1 MKTIL
6 FLFLSSILINS
17 LNCNFQSKLFNK
29 MNKDKTGENLIISP
43 LSIFQALSLA
53 ANGAK
58 EETLSEMLDLLESD
72 SLKELNKIN
81 LEIISTIQNF
91 KTLDIANAVMTRFTP
106 LESFSE
112 ISEQYLAPVE
122 PLKSLEQVN
131 SWCSNKTHG
140 KIPKILDDL
149 SEETLVMI
157 LNAVYFKGEWRL
169 PFEGEATTKLPFYN
183 FGKDLEEVDTMRQ
196 IENFLYYEDKNVQ
209 AIQLRFLEDF
219 MSAIIILPAEGTDIN
234 KYINTL
240 STTKEYNKIIEGFD
254 YAKVDLQLP
263 KFEVK
268 FSEKLN
274 EILSDLGMYNA
285 FDSKLA
291 DFSGLREGGGL
302 FISKV
307 IHKTYLKVNEDGT
320 EAAAVTAIGMDGA
333 LPPGER
339 EEKIYEMKVNRPFLF
354 LLKNLKLPE
363 GFDLVF
369 MSKIEKVE
377 EIKKD

>member
-1 MKTIL
+1 
-6 FLFLSSILINS
+6 
-17 LNCNFQSKLFNK
+17 
-29 MNKDKTGENLIISP
+29 MNKDKVGENLIISP
-43 LSIFQALSLA
+43 LSIFQALSLT
-53 ANGAK
+53 ANDAK

-81 LEIISTIQNF
+81 LEIISIIQDF
-91 KTLDIANAVMTRFTP
+91 TTLDVANAVMTRFTP
-106 LESFSE
+106 LKSFSE

-122 PLKSLEQVN
+122 PLKSAEQVN

-140 KIPKILDDL
+140 KIPKILEEL

-169 PFEGEATTKLPFYN
+169 PFEVEATTKLPFYN

-196 IENFLYYEDKNVQ
+196 IESFLYYEDKNVQ

-219 MSAIIILPAEGTDIN
+219 MSAIIILPAEETDIN

-240 STTKEYNKIIEGFD
+240 STTKEYNKITEGFN

-263 KFEVK
+263 KFEVT
-268 FSEKLN
+268 FSEILN
-274 EILSDLGMYNA
+274 GILADLGMYNA
-285 FDSKLA
+285 FDSKSA

-307 IHKTYLKVNEDGT
+307 IHKTYLKVNEEGT
-320 EAAAVTAIGMDGA
+320 EAAAVTAIAMDGIA
-333 LPPGER
+333 MHDG

-377 EIKKD
+377 EIKED